1 MNPLVVIAC
10 TTMSGFLTSAA
21 TEGIAPDGAIRPSG
35 SARATYSMIFIQVY
49 NERFLQGRHNGHA
62 EVPLEFFTKRSPR
75 EERIELCHNERYAGC
90 IHLDQS
96 SIATSVAA
104 AA

>member
-1 MNPLVVIAC
+1 
-10 TTMSGFLTSAA
+10 
-21 TEGIAPDGAIRPSG
+21 
-35 SARATYSMIFIQVY
+35 MIFIQVY